1 MCSNKQSLYSFV
13 PVNEHLH
20 ESLYV
25 LVKYKK
31 TASSLMDMCHKN
43 IKNLPVTGYQGA
55 EEVNCVI
62 KASIISQL
70 YFDIR
75 DR

>member
-1 MCSNKQSLYSFV
+1 MAMCR
-13 PVNEHLH
+13 
-20 ESLYV
+20 
-25 LVKYKK
+25 KK
-31 TASSLMDMCHKN
+31 
-43 IKNLPVTGYQGA
+43 IKKLPDTGYQGA